1 MSQMI
6 RQLLPGLRAVLV
18 FTVLLGLAYPLL
30 MTGIAQLAFPHQAN
44 GSLQTVDGRSVS
56 TVLGQQFTGAEWL
69 QPRPSEAKDAENEND
84 PGYNGLYSAGS
95 NLGPNSEEL
104 VTGIDQRRADVARA
118 NGVPPEQVPADAVT
132 ASSSGLD
139 PDISP
144 AYAELQ
150 VNRIATARGVPAAT
164 VRAAIAEGSRAPML
178 GFLGQPRVNVSE
190 VNLALARG

>member
-6 RQLLPGLRAVLV
+6 RQLLPGIRAVLV

-30 MTGIAQLAFPHQAN
+30 MTGFAQVVFPSQAN
-44 GSLQTVDGRSVS
+44 GSLQAVDGRSVS

-69 QPRPSEAKDAENEND
+69 QPRPSEAKDSDDPND

-95 NLGPNSEEL
+95 NLGPNSEDL
-104 VTGIDQRRADVARA
+104 VTSIEQRRADVARA
-118 NGVPPEQVPADAVT
+118 NGVRPDQVPADAVT

-144 AYAELQ
+144 AYAALQ
-150 VNRIATARGVPAAT
+150 VNRIATARGVPAEV
-164 VRAAIAEGSRAPML
+164 VRQAIAEGTHAPML
-178 GFLGQPRVNVSE
+178 GFLGRPRVNVSE

>member
-30 MTGIAQLAFPHQAN
+30 MTGIAQLAFPHRAN

-84 PGYNGLYSAGS
+84 PGYNGRYSAGS

-104 VTGIDQRRADVARA
+104 VTGIEQRRADVARA

-144 AYAELQ
+144 AYAALQ
-150 VNRIATARGVPAAT
+150 VNRVAAARGVPAEV
-164 VRAAIAEGSRAPML
+164 VRQAIAEGSRAPML
-178 GFLGQPRVNVSE
+178 GFLGQPRVNVTE

>member
-44 GSLQTVDGRSVS
+44 GSQQTVDGRSVS

-69 QPRPSEAKDAENEND
+69 QPRPSEAKDSENAND
-84 PGYNGLYSAGS
+84 PGYNGGYSAGS
-95 NLGPNSEEL
+95 NLGPNSEDL
-104 VTGIDQRRADVARA
+104 VTGIEQRRADVARA
-118 NGVPPEQVPADAVT
+118 NGVPPEDVPADAVT

-150 VNRIATARGVPAAT
+150 VNRIATARGIPADR